1 MPLLAKIPEKTF
13 EAIGVCFGLF
23 GSVLIAVQIR
33 AEWVN
38 HTTSSLSLVFLVGFL
53 VNYAFWLLYGIRFQR
68 FAVWFV
74 NSVAVLLQS
83 GLIGVVLLK

>member
-1 MPLLAKIPEKTF
+1 MRLSNIPEKTF

-23 GSVLIAVQIR
+23 GSVLIAVQIH

-38 HTTSSLSLVFLVGFL
+38 PSPSSLSLVFLIGFL
-53 VNYAFWLLYGIRFQR
+53 ANYFFWLFYGLRFQR

>member
-1 MPLLAKIPEKTF
+1 MRLSKIPEKIF
-13 EAIGVCFGLF
+13 EATGVCFGLF
-23 GSVLIAVQIR
+23 ASVLIAVQIH

-38 HTTSSLSLVFLVGFL
+38 PSPSSLSPVFLVGFL
-53 VNYAFWLLYGIRFQR
+53 ANYFFWLFYGIRFQR

>member
-1 MPLLAKIPEKTF
+1 MKLSDVSENTF
-13 EAIGVCFGLF
+13 ETVGVCFGLF
-23 GSVLIAVQIR
+23 GSGLIAVQIR

-38 HTTSSLSLVFLVGFL
+38 PLPSSLSLVFLVGFL
-53 VNYAFWLLYGIRFQR
+53 ANYAFWLLYGIRFGR

-74 NSVAVLLQS
+74 NVVAVLLQS

>member
-1 MPLLAKIPEKTF
+1 MNLSDVSENTF
-13 EAIGVCFGLF
+13 EAVGVCFGLL
-23 GSVLIAVQIR
+23 GSVLIAVQIH

-38 HTTSSLSLVFLVGFL
+38 PSPSSLSLVFLFGFL
-53 VNYAFWLLYGIRFQR
+53 SNYAFWLLYGVRFRR

-74 NSVAVLLQS
+74 NVAAVLLQS